1 MDVLV
6 GQQIFDGVAVGV
18 PLHLHTLLEGL
29 VVATA
34 HEVAVAQG
42 HGVGVAAGQ
51 VVAQRLPL
59 QRQLSGLDFRE
70 SQAFGGSHGLCGE
83 ERKGEVSE
91 EANISWI

>member
-6 GQQIFDGVAVGV
+6 GQQVFDGVAVGV

-29 VVATA
+29 VVAAA
-34 HEVAVAQG
+34 HKVAVAQG

-59 QRQLSGLDFRE
+59 QCQLSGLDFRE
-70 SQAFGGSHGLCGE
+70 SQTFGGSHRLCGGRE
-83 ERKGEVSE
+83 MGER
-91 EANISWI
+91 